1 MPLTGRRLRGSP
13 RGGRAGPPRG
23 RSGPRRSG
31 PPRSPAS
38 IPGRRWDVPPSS
50 RRVRDP
56 EGDVLRLLVL
66 LDPDAAVAGLL
77 VALRRLLE
85 DAGREPLVDVDLAG
99 LETPRHAPGAIEVAG
114 EDPGPHALPRR
125 LFD

>member
-1 MPLTGRRLRGSP
+1 MPLIGRRLRGSP
-13 RGGRAGPPRG
+13 PGGPAGPPRG
-23 RSGPRRSG
+23 RSGPRKSG
-31 PPRSPAS
+31 PPRSPPS
-38 IPGRRWDVPPSS
+38 IPGRPWDVPPSS

-85 DAGREPLVDVDLAG
+85 DAGREPPVHVHPAG
-99 LETPRHAPGAIEVAG
+99 LQ
-114 EDPGPHALPRR
+114 
-125 LFD
+125 